1 MKRLRWFPALL
12 AAILG
17 LCVMAPTASEAAKAK
32 PRERKLDA
40 AFTADIMAPPGRLL
54 PTTGAITMWVPRGV
68 RNAGDKMA
76 FCDPAAIQARGLRTC
91 PLRSIVGSG
100 KASGLIVFISQTAV
114 EPLRVTLVNGPGNT
128 LLAHVFGTN
137 PVSIDVVIQSVIR
150 RLGGKYGMELYFPFP
165 DELIHPVPGSTASL
179 IHLESRLDPK
189 AGWLRSTSCPTR
201 GWSLGAML
209 SNIDGSAT
217 KITADLACV

>member
-1 MKRLRWFPALL
+1 MKRLRWLPLL
-12 AAILG
+12 IAAMLG
-17 LCVMAPTASEAAKAK
+17 LSVTPLPAAAASKDK

-40 AFTADIMAPPGRLL
+40 AFSVDIKAPPGQLL

-68 RNAGDKMA
+68 RNAGEKMA
-76 FCDPAAIQARGLRTC
+76 TCDPLAIQARGLRTC

-100 KASGLIVFISQTAV
+100 KASGLIVFISQSAI
-114 EPLRVTLVNGPGNT
+114 EPLRVTLINGPGNT

-137 PVSIDVVIQSVIR
+137 PVSIDVVMQSVIR
-150 RLGGKYGMELYFPFP
+150 RPGGKYGMELYFPFP

-189 AGWLRSTSCPTR
+189 VGWLRSTSCPTR

-209 SNIDGSAT
+209 SNIDGSST
-217 KITADLACV
+217 RITADLACV